1 MSNQGIFATVIV
13 SAVLLAFLILLP
25 YMIKFIQWAFKKN
38 KYNTMGASSQIRLI
52 HQLYEAA
59 QELSATKTGAII
71 TITNKEK
78 LDHLR
83 TDGIVIDANISSS
96 LLISIFNKKSPLHD
110 GAVIIEGG
118 KIKYAATYYKITQ
131 TSIANKYGA
140 RHRASMGIAEQSDSI
155 TIIVSEETGNV
166 SIAMN
171 GELQKIKLATFQE
184 ELTAILK
191 NN

>member
-1 MSNQGIFATVIV
+1 MLNHAILVAVLV
-13 SAVLLAFLILLP
+13 SAGLLALLILLP
-25 YMIKFIQWAFKKN
+25 YMIRFIQWAFKKN
-38 KYNTMGASSQIRLI
+38 KYNTMGTSSQIRLI

-96 LLISIFNKKSPLHD
+96 LLIAIFNKKSPLHD
-110 GAVIIEGG
+110 GTVIIEGG

-131 TSIANKYGA
+131 TSINNKYGA

-155 TIIVSEETGNV
+155 TLIVSEETGKV
-166 SIAMN
+166 SIATN
-171 GELQKIKLATFQE
+171 GKLQQIKLATFQE
-184 ELTAILK
+184 ELTVILK